1 MAKLKRYDL
10 YEGDDDIISDPLPG
24 KKPLGRDEGLK
35 ARDAYDRR
43 VEEEARKRRY
53 FASNEKD
60 DGLGAPSTL
69 FDDFDRFESPA
80 PARSA
85 RPKYK
90 RKEKHRGAWAA
101 VIVCCLLVLAAI
113 GIGVVPQLTGI
124 RYHFLP
130 NLAFVNGNLI
140 SLDTQR
146 LENFDRCREALYS
159 DQIYSIGKYGVY
171 IDDVSVSGMTRDQ
184 AVRAVSSV
192 HQDQAGEFDITV
204 SVGNE
209 SWHVN
214 SERVPVSR
222 NTEETVERALA
233 VGRTNTAGLSG
244 GAVTPFQERVEQVF
258 NTDSSP
264 VTFATKLDYDHG
276 ALRTLI
282 EGIVN
287 YVNRDPVNSKVKS
300 FDFNTKTFT
309 FTNDKPG
316 AKLDP
321 DNMYKEITELLD
333 DGVKKKEVRFVPE
346 KIIAEV
352 TKTELMNSFG
362 LISAYT
368 TQTTKNNNRNTNI
381 QLSAQAING
390 KTVLPGEIFSF
401 NGATGE
407 RTAARGYREAPA
419 ITGGQSKDEVG
430 GGVCQTS
437 STLFNAVARADLEII
452 ERNPHAWPSHY
463 IDKGLDATVNWP
475 GLDFKFRN
483 NTDQPIF
490 IVAGYKNRK
499 VTVKIYGMSLGAGVR
514 IDLESELVR
523 TIPQPEGVNYVVNTA
538 LAPGESKK
546 TVTGRTGYEVNTWKV
561 WYQGNQETRRE
572 ILFKTTYKAYQE
584 TVEYNPN

>member
-69 FDDFDRFESPA
+69 FDDFDRFETHT
-80 PARSA
+80 PARNP

-101 VIVCCLLVLAAI
+101 VIVLCLLLLAGMAI
-113 GIGVVPQLTGI
+113 AVVPQLTGV
-124 RYHFLP
+124 RYKFLP

-140 SLDTQR
+140 IQDGGR
-146 LENFDRCREALYS
+146 EDFFDECRKEVYTGK
-159 DQIYSIGKYGVY
+159 IYPGIY
-171 IDDVSVSGMTRDQ
+171 IDDEHVGGLTKEE
-184 AVRAVSSV
+184 AVRKISSL
-192 HQDQAGEFDITV
+192 HNDAAGAFDITV

-222 NTEETVERALA
+222 NTEEAVEKAWA
-233 VGRTNTAGLSG
+233 TGRGNTSGLKD
-244 GAVTPFQERVEQVF
+244 GAVTPFQEHVNQVADLR
-258 NTDSSP
+258 THPS
-264 VTFATKLDYDHG
+264 TFATKQDYDHE
-276 ALRTLI
+276 ALRNLTD
-282 EGIVN
+282 GIVN
-287 YVNRDPVNSKVKS
+287 YVNREPVNSMVYS

-309 FTNDKPG
+309 FTDDQPG
-316 AKLDP
+316 AKIDP
-321 DNMYKEITELLD
+321 DQLYAQLTEVLDSGTTQKELR
-333 DGVKKKEVRFVPE
+333 VVPE
-346 KIIAEV
+346 KVIADL
-352 TKTELMNSFG
+352 TKAELMNSFG

-368 TQTTKNNNRNTNI
+368 TNTTKDKNRNTNI
-381 QLSAQAING
+381 ELSARAISG
-390 KTVLPGEIFSF
+390 ITVQPGEIFSF

-407 RTAARGYREAPA
+407 RTAAKGYKEAPA
-419 ITGGQSKDEVG
+419 ISGGQSKDEVG

-437 STLFNAVARADLEII
+437 STLFNAVVRADLEII
-452 ERNPHAWPSHY
+452 ERNAHAWPSSY
-463 IDKGLDATVNWP
+463 IEKGFDATVNWP

-483 NTDQPIF
+483 NTNQPIF
-490 IVAGYKNRK
+490 IVAGYSNRQ
-499 VTVKIYGMSLGAGVR
+499 VTVNIYGMSLGPGVK

-523 TIPQPEGVNYVVNTA
+523 TIPQPEGINYVLNTN

-546 TVTGRTGYEVNTWKV
+546 TVTGRKGYEVNTWKI
-561 WYQGNQETRRE
+561 WYQGDREIKRE

-584 TVEYNPN
+584 TMEYNPQ

>member
-80 PARSA
+80 PARTP

-101 VIVCCLLVLAAI
+101 VIFFCLLLLAGMAVAI
-113 GIGVVPQLTGI
+113 VPQLTGV
-124 RYHFLP
+124 RYKFLP

-140 SLDTQR
+140 IQDGGR
-146 LENFDRCREALYS
+146 EDFFDECRKEVYS
-159 DQIYSIGKYGVY
+159 GRIYPGIY
-171 IDDVSVSGMTRDQ
+171 IDDEHVGGLTKEEAINKIASLHND
-184 AVRAVSSV
+184 A
-192 HQDQAGEFDITV
+192 AGAFDITV

-222 NTEETVERALA
+222 NTEEIVERAWA
-233 VGRTNTAGLSG
+233 KGRSNTSGLKDGS
-244 GAVTPFQERVEQVF
+244 VTPFQERVNQVSGLR
-258 NTDSSP
+258 TSP
-264 VTFATKLDYDHG
+264 ATYATKQDYDHQ
-276 ALRTLI
+276 ALRNLTD
-282 EGIVN
+282 GIVN
-287 YVNRDPVNSKVKS
+287 YVNREPVNSMVYS

-309 FTNDKPG
+309 FTDDQPG
-316 AKLDP
+316 AKIDP
-321 DNMYKEITELLD
+321 DQLYAQLTEVLDAGTTQKELR
-333 DGVKKKEVRFVPE
+333 VVPE
-346 KIIAEV
+346 KVIADL
-352 TKTELMNSFG
+352 TKAELMNSFG

-368 TQTTKNNNRNTNI
+368 TSTTNNNNRNANI
-381 QLSAQAING
+381 ELSARAING
-390 KTVLPGEIFSF
+390 ITVQPGEIFSF

-407 RTAARGYREAPA
+407 RTAAKGYKEAPA
-419 ITGGQSKDEVG
+419 ISGGQSKDEVG

-437 STLFNAVARADLEII
+437 STLFNAVVRADLEII
-452 ERNPHAWPSHY
+452 ERNAHAWPSSY
-463 IDKGLDATVNWP
+463 IEKGFDATVNWP
-475 GLDFKFRN
+475 GLDFKFKN
-483 NTDQPIF
+483 NTNQPIF
-490 IVAGYKNRK
+490 IVAGYSKRK
-499 VTVKIYGMSLGAGVR
+499 VTVNIYGMSLGPGVK
-514 IDLESELVR
+514 IDLESEVIR
-523 TIPQPEGVNYVVNTA
+523 TIPQPEGVNYVLNTS

-546 TVTGRTGYEVNTWKV
+546 TITGRKGYEVNTWKI
-561 WYQGNQETRRE
+561 WYQGDKEVKRDL
-572 ILFKTTYKAYQE
+572 LFKTTYKAYQE
-584 TVEYNPN
+584 TVEYNPQ